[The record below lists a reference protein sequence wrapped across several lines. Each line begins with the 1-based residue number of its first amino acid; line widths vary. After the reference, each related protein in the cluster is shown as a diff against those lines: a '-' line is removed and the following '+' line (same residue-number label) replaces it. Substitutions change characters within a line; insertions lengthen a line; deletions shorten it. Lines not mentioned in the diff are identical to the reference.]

1 MAARAVELGVVAVV
15 AAVAAVAEVARTEAE
30 AAQVEKWEGAAG
42 RVKGEKA
49 SRVVVS
55 EAALRTPEAK
65 EAEATAH

>member
-1 MAARAVELGVVAVV
+1 V
-15 AAVAAVAEVARTEAE
+15 AASPATASDTEAVA
-30 AAQVEKWEGAAG
+30 